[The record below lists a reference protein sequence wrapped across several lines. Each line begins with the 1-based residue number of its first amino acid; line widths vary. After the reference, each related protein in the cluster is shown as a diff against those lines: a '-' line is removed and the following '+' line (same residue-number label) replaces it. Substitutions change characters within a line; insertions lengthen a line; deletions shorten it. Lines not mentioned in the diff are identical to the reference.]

1 MLLAVRSREER
12 LVVGLAALA
21 AIRVFLFAAAFPFFS
36 PIDEHRHV
44 DMAIKYSRGY
54 LPRPDTEA
62 YEAETATFLGMY
74 GTPEYHM
81 RPWHRD
87 DGAAPP
93 AWKRNRGAMLA
104 KIEDSRDFLERRRN
118 LEAHQPPVHY
128 ALSGA
133 WYNLGG
139 WIGLEGGR
147 LLYWLRG
154 LNVLVMFTLVLTA
167 HRFLREVFPANALVR
182 LGVPILL
189 TVFPQDAFY
198 YVTQDALSPL
208 LFTGGFFTVLRL
220 ARRPGSGA
228 GAYVAAGLLTSAAM
242 LTKYTNLGLLVVC
255 ALCTAHALVHRPEA
269 RALRGEARRWLW
281 LWLMILTPLA
291 MWLVRNHFVLGDWL
305 GTSFKLNGMGWGTKP
320 FAELWDHPLL
330 TPSGMAVFISDLIP
344 RFWRGQLAWYRTTLS
359 WSGADLFYTASTGV
373 FLLGA
378 ASGLWRRNGGAER
391 LLEGMSW
398 VALLSS
404 VACLAGLSLLFV
416 YGEKTD
422 PSAARP
428 YFSHG
433 RLISGV
439 MVPALVLYLRGIQ
452 VATSRLPA
460 RAATAAAWACVGLV
474 VGVVVISEV
483 AMSREVFLSGY
494 NWYHLP

>member
-1 MLLAVRSREER
+1 MMRGVGRREEH

-54 LPRPDTEA
+54 LPRPDSAA
-62 YEAETATFLGMY
+62 YEPETATFLGMY
-74 GTPEYHM
+74 GTPEYHL
-81 RPWHRD
+81 RPWQREA
-87 DGAAPP
+87 GAAPP
-93 AWKRNRGAMLA
+93 AWKRRADAMLE
-104 KIEDSRDFLERRRN
+104 KIEGSRAFLARRRN
-118 LEAHQPPVHY
+118 LEVYQPPFHY
-128 ALSGA
+128 ALTGA
-133 WYNLGG
+133 WFNLGR
-139 WIGLEGGR
+139 WFGLEGGR

-154 LNVLVMFTLVLTA
+154 LNVLMIFALVLTA
-167 HRFLREVFPANALVR
+167 HKFLREAFPTNAFVR
-182 LGVPILL
+182 LGVPVLL

-208 LFTGGFFTVLRL
+208 LFAGGFFTVLRL
-220 ARRPGSGA
+220 AQSPGSSSGP
-228 GAYVAAGLLTSAAM
+228 YIAAGLLTSAAM

-255 ALCTAHALVHRPEA
+255 ALCTTHALVHRPEG
-269 RALRGEARRWLW
+269 RTLRGEAGHWLW
-281 LWLMILTPLA
+281 LWLMTSVPLA
-291 MWLVRNHFVLGDWL
+291 GWWVRNHLVLGDWL
-305 GTSFKLNGMGWGTKP
+305 GTSFKLDGMGWGTKP
-320 FAELWDHPLL
+320 FAELWDHPLF
-330 TPSGMAVFISDLIP
+330 TPSGLAVFVTDLIP

-359 WSGADLFYTASTGV
+359 WSGADLFYIASTGV

-378 ASGLWRRNGGAER
+378 ALGLRRSGRGAGR

-398 VALLSS
+398 AALLSS
-404 VACLAGLSLLFV
+404 VACLAGLSLMFV

-422 PSAARP
+422 PSEARP

-439 MVPALVLYLRGIQ
+439 LVPALVLYLRGIQ

-460 RAATAAAWACVGLV
+460 RAGPAAAWICLGLV

-483 AMSREVFLSGY
+483 ALSRDVFLSGY